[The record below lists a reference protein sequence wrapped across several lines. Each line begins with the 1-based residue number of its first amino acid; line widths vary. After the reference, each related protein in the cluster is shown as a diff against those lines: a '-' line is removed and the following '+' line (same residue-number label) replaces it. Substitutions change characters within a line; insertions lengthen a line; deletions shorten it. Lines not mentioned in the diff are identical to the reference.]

1 MYNSI
6 LSRYRTE
13 LMGCTILFV
22 LIGHII
28 TLGGLVDTM
37 GGKIVLF
44 IWSFLPVEGFLFL
57 SGYGMMYSLR
67 KNDDIILF
75 YKRRFYRFLLPFWC
89 LGIPFFLLIVI
100 AEHKD
105 IWFFI
110 TSITT
115 AKFWISGNY
124 YGMWYVA
131 ITLFLYLITPPVYA
145 VVKKCKN
152 WAWLFILVVLLLFYL
167 IGFAIQ
173 TKYKAYWELTS
184 IGIARIPYY
193 FMGMLFA
200 YFDYRNVD
208 DKNDK
213 TLVSNKHVLGFLG
226 IIIVFYLVFLSFG
239 YTEANFH
246 MGAVMLTIGL
256 VVMSLIFSFSAKYN
270 IIIYNSMKWMGK
282 YTYELY
288 LLHLYIWFI
297 IRNTLH
303 LGMWQ
308 NIALACVCA
317 IILAYPVNI
326 VVNWICN
333 KIQATISK

>member
-1 MYNSI
+1 MQSSL
-6 LSRYRTE
+6 LSSYRTE

-37 GGKIVLF
+37 GGKIVLS
-44 IWSFLPVEGFLFL
+44 IWSFLPVAGFLFL

-67 KNDDIILF
+67 KNDDIISF
-75 YKRRFYRFLLPFWC
+75 YKRRFYRFILPFWC
-89 LGIPFFLLIVI
+89 LALPFFLLIVV

-131 ITLFLYLITPPVYA
+131 ITLFLYIITPPVYA
-145 VVKKCKN
+145 VVKKCRN
-152 WAWLFILVVLLLFYL
+152 YAWLFILVVMLFF
-167 IGFAIQ
+167 IGIGLAIK
-173 TKYKAYWELTS
+173 TKYPAYWELTS

-200 YFDYRNVD
+200 YFDQRNVD
-208 DKNDK
+208 DK

-226 IIIVFYLVFLSFG
+226 IIIVFYLVFFSLG
-239 YTEANFH
+239 YTEENFH
-246 MGAVMLTIGL
+246 MGCSMLLMGL
-256 VVMSLIFSFSAKYN
+256 VVMSLIFNFSAKN
-270 IIIYNSMKWMGK
+270 IISNTVINKFMRWMGK
-282 YTYELY
+282 YSYELY
-288 LLHLYIWFI
+288 ILHLYIWFI
-297 IRNTLH
+297 VRNTLH
-303 LGMWQ
+303 LGKWQ
-308 NIALACVCA
+308 NIALACVVA
-317 IILAYPVNI
+317 IILAHPVHYF
-326 VVNWICN
+326 VDCICN
-333 KIQATISK
+333 KVKTLYQK

>member
-1 MYNSI
+1 MQSSL
-6 LSRYRTE
+6 LSSYRTE

-37 GGKIVLF
+37 GGKIVLS

-67 KNDDIILF
+67 KNDDIISF
-75 YKRRFYRFLLPFWC
+75 YKRRFYRFILPFWC
-89 LGIPFFLLIVI
+89 LALPFFLLIVV

-131 ITLFLYLITPPVYA
+131 ITLFLYIITPPVYA
-145 VVKKCKN
+145 VVKKCRN
-152 WAWLFILVVLLLFYL
+152 YAWLFILVVMLFF
-167 IGFAIQ
+167 IGIGLAIK
-173 TKYKAYWELTS
+173 TKCPAYWELTS

-200 YFDYRNVD
+200 YFDWRNVD
-208 DKNDK
+208 DK

-226 IIIVFYLVFLSFG
+226 IIIVSYLIFFLLG
-239 YTEANFH
+239 YTEANFF
-246 MGAVMLTIGL
+246 MGAAKLIIGL
-256 VVMSLIFSFSAKYN
+256 VAIILIFSLCTKN
-270 IIIYNSMKWMGK
+270 IISNTVINNSMKWMGK
-282 YTYELY
+282 YSYELY
-288 LLHLYIWFI
+288 LLHLYLWFI

-303 LGMWQ
+303 LGNWQ
-308 NIALACVCA
+308 DIALACVCA
-317 IILAYPVNI
+317 IILAYPVHI

-333 KIQATISK
+333 KIQTALSK